1 MQKLSGGA
9 ESYIA
14 VALIMAIG
22 TMFFVDPDK
31 GKLQKWIYW
40 LIAPLLIVVCLSL
53 AFKSVIGGLGF
64 GFPIFV
70 LFAVGYFRYR
80 YK

>member
-1 MQKLSGGA
+1 MDKLSNNS

-14 VALIMAIG
+14 LALLVAAG
-22 TMFFVDPDK
+22 TMWFIDPDK

-40 LIAPLLIVVCLSL
+40 LIAPLLTVVCLSL
-53 AFKSVIGGLGF
+53 VFKSVLGGLGMAIPF
-64 GFPIFV
+64 FA

-80 YK
+80 S

>member
-1 MQKLSGGA
+1 MQKWSGAA

-14 VALIMAIG
+14 IALIMAIG
-22 TMFFVDPDK
+22 TMFFVNPDK

-40 LIAPLLIVVCLSL
+40 LIAPVLIVVFLSL
-53 AFKSVIGGLGF
+53 AFKSVVGGLGF

-70 LFAVGYFRYR
+70 IFAVGYFRYR
-80 YK
+80 S

>member
-1 MQKLSGGA
+1 MQKLSGAA

-14 VALIMAIG
+14 IALIMAIG

-31 GKLQKWIYW
+31 GKLQKWTYW
-40 LIAPLLIVVCLSL
+40 LIVPLLIVVCLSF

-64 GFPIFV
+64 GLPIFV

-80 YK
+80 Y

>member
-1 MQKLSGGA
+1 MQKLSGAA

-14 VALIMAIG
+14 IALIMAIG
-22 TMFFVDPDK
+22 TMFFVNPDK

-40 LIAPLLIVVCLSL
+40 LIAPVLIVVFLSL
-53 AFKSVIGGLGF
+53 AFKSVVGGLGF

-70 LFAVGYFRYR
+70 IFAVGYFRYR
-80 YK
+80 S

>member
-1 MQKLSGGA
+1 LSGAA

-14 VALIMAIG
+14 IALIIAIG
-22 TMFFVDPDK
+22 TMFFINPDK

-40 LIAPLLIVVCLSL
+40 LIAPVLIVVFLSL
-53 AFKSVIGGLGF
+53 AFKSVVGGLGF

-70 LFAVGYFRYR
+70 IFAVGYFRYR
-80 YK
+80 S

>member
-1 MQKLSGGA
+1 MQKLSGSA
-9 ESYIA
+9 EFYIA

-40 LIAPLLIVVCLSL
+40 LIVPLLIVVCLSL

-80 YK
+80 Y